1 MTIAYFDCFSG
12 IAGDMVLGAMI
23 DAGLP
28 LPYLKKT
35 LSRLP
40 VGGYEL
46 VRKNK
51 KGAISGTNLHVITKK
66 ELGRSDYRT
75 IRALINR
82 SRLSSQVKLISLAIF
97 ERLAE
102 AESSIHGVSKER
114 AHFHEVGAVDS
125 IIDIVGSS
133 IGFEYFGFDEI
144 YSSPLPI
151 TRGRI
156 RSAHGLL
163 PVPAP
168 ATLYLIKGVPL
179 EKAPVKDE
187 IVTPTGAAIIT
198 TVARQFGECPLQKIE
213 KIGYGFGDKT
223 FPGIPNALRLMIG
236 EGYPVVVIE
245 ANIDD
250 MNPQIFD
257 YVMER
262 LFKAGAVDVALLPVQ
277 MKKNR
282 PGIILHCQSP
292 WDKKEK
298 MIDII
303 LRETTTI
310 GVRYYPA
317 ERKVLTRELK
327 VVRTKAGK
335 MKVKIAKDEHGKIVK
350 VIPEYEDLKRL
361 ARKTKRSIIDILGA
375 AKPIS

>member
-12 IAGDMVLGAMI
+12 IAGDMVLGAML

-28 LPYLKKT
+28 LPYLKKE
-35 LSRLP
+35 LSKLKL
-40 VGGYEL
+40 GGYEL
-46 VRKNK
+46 VKRNK
-51 KGAISGTNLHVITKK
+51 KGSVSGTNLHVITKK
-66 ELGRSDYRT
+66 ELHHSDHRT

-82 SRLSSQVKLISLAIF
+82 SELSPQVKLVSLAVF

-102 AESSIHGVSKER
+102 AEGKVHGVPKER

-133 IGFEYFGFDEI
+133 IGFEHFGFDEI

-151 TRGRI
+151 TRGRV
-156 RSAHGLL
+156 RAAHGLL

-168 ATLYLIKGVPL
+168 ATLHLIKGVPL

-198 TVARQFGECPLQKIE
+198 TVARRFGECPLQKIE
-213 KIGYGFGDKT
+213 KVGYGFGDKT

-250 MNPQIFD
+250 MNPQVYD
-257 YVMER
+257 HVMER

-282 PGIILHCQSP
+282 PGVILHCQSP
-292 WDKKEK
+292 WDKKDK
-298 MIDII
+298 LIDII
-303 LRETTTI
+303 LKETTTL

-327 VVRTKAGK
+327 IVRTKAGK
-335 MKVKIAKDEHGKIVK
+335 MRMKIAKDEHGRIVK
-350 VIPEYEDLKRL
+350 VIPEFEDVKRL
-361 ARKTKRSIIDILGA
+361 ARKMKRPVIEILGA
-375 AKPIS
+375 VKPVS